1 MRLINVMTVK
11 RQHWALDPGRVILKP
26 TLSTLSH
33 SQTKEQTF
41 QSRKE
46 MALRYRM
53 ASWKNSR
60 PGMDF
65 QLMKERSVSARRM
78 STCLRQFLQ
87 HRRVGIIAPFCK

>member
-26 TLSTLSH
+26 TLSTVSH

-65 QLMKERSVSARRM
+65 QLIYDARRM

-87 HRRVGIIAPFCK
+87 HHRVGIIAPFCK

>member
-26 TLSTLSH
+26 TSSTVSH

-53 ASWKNSR
+53 AS
-60 PGMDF
+60 
-65 QLMKERSVSARRM
+65 
-78 STCLRQFLQ
+78 
-87 HRRVGIIAPFCK
+87 

>member
-26 TLSTLSH
+26 TLSTVSH

-65 QLMKERSVSARRM
+65 QLIYDSRRM

-87 HRRVGIIAPFCK
+87 HHRVGIIAPFCK